1 MDDEMQFED
10 YLDDEIGIED
20 LSADEIAELLADEGH
35 ALTEAQAAELRD
47 FIERVGG
54 LENAFQAVQMLSEL
68 EKAA

>member
-1 MDDEMQFED
+1 MDDEIQFED
-10 YLDDEIGIED
+10 FLDDEIRIED
-20 LSADEIAELLADEGH
+20 LSADEIAELLGDEGQE
-35 ALTEAQAAELRD
+35 LTEEQAAELRD